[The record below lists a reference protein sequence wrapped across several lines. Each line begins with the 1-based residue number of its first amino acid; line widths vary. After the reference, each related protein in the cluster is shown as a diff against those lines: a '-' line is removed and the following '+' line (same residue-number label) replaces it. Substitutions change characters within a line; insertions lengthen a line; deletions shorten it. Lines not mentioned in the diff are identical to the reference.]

1 MVNQWPITSQP
12 LALLAIGMLIWT
24 LAKILL
30 PDYVTFT
37 SVPTRMA
44 ILFIG
49 GQAFGVLLRLLHWPE
64 MLGMIGFGMIF
75 ANVGCTDFTGYT
87 EVEAFFR

>member
-1 MVNQWPITSQP
+1 M
-12 LALLAIGMLIWT
+12 
-24 LAKILL
+24 

-37 SVPTRMA
+37 SAPTRMA
-44 ILFIG
+44 VLFIG
-49 GQAFGVLLRLLHWPE
+49 GQAFGVLLRLLQWPE
-64 MLGMIGFGMIF
+64 MLGMIGFGVIF